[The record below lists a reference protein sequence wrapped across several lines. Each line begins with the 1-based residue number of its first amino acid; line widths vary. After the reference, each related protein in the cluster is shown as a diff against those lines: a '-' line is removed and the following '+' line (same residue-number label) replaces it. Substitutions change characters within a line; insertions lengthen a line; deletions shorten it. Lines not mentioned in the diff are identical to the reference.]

1 MNPWNQSDEFTR
13 LLSLFALEF
22 RGVFYH
28 SLGKLLASRVHHPHA
43 GFSETV
49 LRVGADPEKPV
60 AGGLDRLVALTADNL
75 SVTNR
80 LAVSEHL
87 PGTHPQVLDLVDA
100 PPLRDAAVI
109 RAGILGLEDERRHH
123 LDEVGVRALKPEPD

>member
-1 MNPWNQSDEFTR
+1 MR

-28 SLGKLLASRVHHPHA
+28 PLGKLLASRVHHPHA

-87 PGTHPQVLDLVDA
+87 PGTHPQVLDL
-100 PPLRDAAVI
+100 
-109 RAGILGLEDERRHH
+109 RAGILGLDDERRHH
-123 LDEVGVRALKPEPD
+123 LDEVDVRALKSDPD